1 MPAEMKKNKIRERP
15 GALLTAVFSS
25 GFDSDFTPLQSI
37 FTQKRLK

>member
-1 MPAEMKKNKIRERP
+1 MKKNKIENGR

>member
-1 MPAEMKKNKIRERP
+1 MPAEMKKIKIRERT